1 MDFATVDLKQ
11 LFFRKTIGSDLG
23 EVSMDADMVRLLLA
37 IDPAQDVARIARQIG
52 MAPTALKQALTRLL
66 KVGLIEPVKS
76 RGAVLDPSF
85 LERLRHELIKAVG
98 PIGEFLIEDVAGSMN
113 LAMDAIPVQQAA
125 ELIVNLAREIPNKK
139 QRVVFQSAMKAHLPQ

>member
-1 MDFATVDLKQ
+1 M
-11 LFFRKTIGSDLG
+11 
-23 EVSMDADMVRLLLA
+23 LA

-66 KVGLIEPVKS
+66 KVGLIEAVKS
-76 RGAVLDPSF
+76 RGAVLDQGF

-98 PIGEFLIEDVAGSMN
+98 PIGEFLIEDVAGTMN
-113 LAMDAIPVQQAA
+113 LTMDAIPVQQAA

-139 QRVVFQSAMKAHLPQ
+139 QCVAFQTAMKAHLPQ